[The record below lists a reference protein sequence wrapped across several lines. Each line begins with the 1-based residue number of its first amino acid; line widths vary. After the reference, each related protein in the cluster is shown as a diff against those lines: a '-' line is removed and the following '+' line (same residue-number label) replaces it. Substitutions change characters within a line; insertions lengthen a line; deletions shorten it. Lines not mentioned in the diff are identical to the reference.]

1 MHREEIMIATDTLRM
16 IVGFSIIS
24 SHILSFA
31 IILLSGSSLLPTQR
45 QELALLISPVFAVYV
60 ASIVRKFT
68 TLVSFDQTPVNP
80 AFCHLRDWHRPGLF
94 YRGTLSSSLMSEFS
108 RSIRM
113 TVQSSHGEV

>member
-68 TLVSFDQTPVNP
+68 TLVSFDQTPVHP
-80 AFCHLRDWHRPGLF
+80 AFA
-94 YRGTLSSSLMSEFS
+94 TLVSDSES
-108 RSIRM
+108 CRLC
-113 TVQSSHGEV
+113 